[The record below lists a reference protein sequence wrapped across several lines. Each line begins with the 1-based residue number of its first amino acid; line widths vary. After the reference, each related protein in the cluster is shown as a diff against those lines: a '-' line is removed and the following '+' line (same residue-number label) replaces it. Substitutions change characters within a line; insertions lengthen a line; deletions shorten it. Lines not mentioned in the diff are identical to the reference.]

1 MFRKYPITEDE
12 PKTNFR
18 MNESKFTTIRKEVDE
33 TALKNIPSLF
43 AGMNFKETASYF
55 VSNYHAN
62 GEQSKDKAKQ
72 TTTIY
77 KNSGAVQENGR
88 DTMIETNPKGVY
100 TIYDLF
106 VTQNNL
112 TPKTWES
119 LERYAEAVGVQLP
132 DDEELEADRRKRMEA
147 DKQRQ
152 QIESDVNRYVAN
164 RDKTN
169 GTKESADFWLFTN
182 RRGWNLEYLERFR
195 IGFDDKRKDY
205 PVVIPVPINGRTAFI
220 VRRNFDKSGKKY
232 ENPKGEGILN
242 GFGFADPNAKE
253 IFICEGIP
261 DAMALNF
268 FGFAGACCFSA
279 NINNAQKDDVKRR
292 MKRGLKNVFLVADND
307 PAGKQATERNGAFLS
322 SCGLDV
328 RVITFTDVK
337 DVDEYF
343 FKANKK
349 KEDFEELKSNATTF
363 AVYMQRAKREE
374 YQQTKDL
381 NQYFDDVAR
390 IYNEAK
396 PADKMAISNAM
407 EENASADGYKYELF
421 TEYTKKKEAEGVA
434 NNAQTPTADDT
445 IKQKASQLFKPY
457 ETGDVF
463 KMASHFE
470 PEINTGY
477 MLATMDDQKHAQKWT
492 IPADDLTLICG
503 YTSHGKS
510 KVLQNL
516 FLKLAYDPT
525 EKGRFI
531 FVSYEEGKGAILRQ
545 FVNIHINNDLRDNE
559 QTNVEAIGKY
569 LLNTG
574 AKSCNGHADKIK
586 NTLNDLDVMG
596 ISGRIYIEETNAST
610 TTEVLAEALRQ
621 QIERYKDSAT
631 PVRAVFIDYV
641 QLLTLEDGAKLTPMI
656 VLKDVAL
663 ILHGLAKDT
672 QTAIICGAQLQR
684 EKSEQNPIYIN
695 ESNVADSSYL
705 ERTSAE
711 VVIIYDG
718 NKLQYREFAQIKQSA
733 DGKALLN
740 EGQKALFTKGFA
752 QPTNNAERLEAGGR
766 MYVKI
771 CKHRGNVANVE
782 GVLKYTPA
790 TGRIDNLPADVWA
803 SPSWKNY
810 ADAMQIPMQAPAT
823 DDDEPAFKPI
833 ANNKNELPF

>member
-1 MFRKYPITEDE
+1 
-12 PKTNFR
+12 
-18 MNESKFTTIRKEVDE
+18 MNESKFTTIRKEVE
-33 TALKNIPSLF
+33 KTALKNIPSLF
-43 AGMNFKETASYF
+43 AGMKFKETASYF

-132 DDEELEADRRKRMEA
+132 DDEEIEEDRRKRMEA
-147 DKQRQ
+147 EKQRQ
-152 QIESDVNRYVAN
+152 QIEADVNRYVGN
-164 RDKTN
+164 LSKTN
-169 GTKESADFWLFTN
+169 GTQEKANFWKFTA
-182 RRGWNLEYLERFR
+182 RRGWNDEYLQRFR
-195 IGFDDKRKDY
+195 IGFDDTNKDY
-205 PVVIPVPINGRTAFI
+205 PVTIPVMINGRTAFFA
-220 VRRNFDKSGKKY
+220 RRRVDNLQPKY
-232 ENPKGEGILN
+232 KNDTGAKIN
-242 GFGFADPNAKE
+242 GFGFADPHAKE
-253 IFICEGIP
+253 LFICEGVP

-268 FGFAGACCFSA
+268 FGFAGACAFSN
-279 NINNAQKDDVKRR
+279 NINNQQKEDIKRR
-292 MKRGLKNVFLVADND
+292 IKTGLKAVFLLPDND
-307 PAGKQATERNGAFLS
+307 TAGKQTTARNGDFLT

-328 RVITFTDVK
+328 RVITFTGVK

-343 FKANKK
+343 FKGKKK
-349 KEDFEELKSNATTF
+349 KEDFEELKNNAPTF

-407 EENASADGYKYELF
+407 EENANADGYKYELF
-421 TEYTKKKEAEGVA
+421 VKHAQKVEGVA
-434 NNAQTPTADDT
+434 NNAKTPTADDT

-457 ETGDVF
+457 QAGDVLEL
-463 KMASHFE
+463 ASRFE
-470 PEINTGY
+470 PEIKTGY
-477 MLATMDDQKHAQKWT
+477 TLATMDDQKHPHEWT
-492 IPADDLTLICG
+492 LPADDLTLICG

-516 FLKLAYDPT
+516 FLKMAYDPT

-545 FVNIHINNDLRDNE
+545 FVNIRLNNDLRDNE
-559 QTNVEAIGKY
+559 EETNVEAIGKY
-569 LLNTG
+569 LNTG
-574 AKSCNGHADKIK
+574 AKSCNGHADEIK
-586 NTLNDLDVMG
+586 KTLNDLDAMG

-621 QIERYKDSAT
+621 QIDQYKDSAT

-672 QTAIICGAQLQR
+672 QTAIVCGAQLQR
-684 EKSEQNPIYIN
+684 EKGEQNPIYIN

-718 NKLQYREFAQIKQSA
+718 NKLQYREFAQIKA
-733 DGKALLN
+733 KDGKAILN

-752 QPTNNAERLEAGGR
+752 KPTDNAESLEAFGR
-766 MYVKI
+766 MYLKI

-810 ADAMQIPMQAPAT
+810 AEAFEISTPT

>member
-1 MFRKYPITEDE
+1 M
-12 PKTNFR
+12 
-18 MNESKFTTIRKEVDE
+18 
-33 TALKNIPSLF
+33 ALNNIPSLF
-43 AGMNFKETASYF
+43 AGMEFKEKPAYF
-55 VSNYHAN
+55 ESDYHAN
-62 GEQSKDKAKQ
+62 GERSKDHG
-72 TTTIY
+72 TTTTYIY
-77 KNSGAVQENGR
+77 KNSGRVSENGR
-88 DTMIETNPKGVY
+88 NTMAVIRESDTY
-100 TIYDLF
+100 SIYDLF
-106 VTQNNL
+106 VTYNRL
-112 TPKTWES
+112 TEKTWES
-119 LERYAEAVGVQLP
+119 LERYANAVGYKLP
-132 DDEELEADRRKRMEA
+132 DDEEIEEDRRKRMEA
-147 DKQRQ
+147 EKQRQ
-152 QIESDVNRYVAN
+152 QIEADVNRYVGN
-164 RDKTN
+164 LSKTN
-169 GTKESADFWLFTN
+169 GTQEKANFWQFTA
-182 RRGWNLEYLERFR
+182 RRGWNDEYLQRFR
-195 IGFDDKRKDY
+195 IGFDDTNKDY
-205 PVVIPVPINGRTAFI
+205 PVTIPVTINGRTAFFA
-220 VRRNFDKSGKKY
+220 RRRVDNLQPKY
-232 ENPKGEGILN
+232 KNDTGAKIN
-242 GFGFADPNAKE
+242 GFGFADPHAKE
-253 IFICEGIP
+253 LFICEGIP

-268 FGFAGACCFSA
+268 FGFAGACAFSN
-279 NINNAQKDDVKRR
+279 NINNAQKEDIKRR
-292 MKRGLKNVFLVADND
+292 IKRGLKAVFLLPDND
-307 PAGKQATERNGAFLS
+307 TAGKQATARNGEFLT

-343 FKANKK
+343 FKGKKK
-349 KEDFEELKSNATTF
+349 KEDFEELKNNAPTF

-374 YQQTKDL
+374 YQQTGDL
-381 NQYFDDVAR
+381 NQYFEDVAR
-390 IYNEAK
+390 IYIEAK
-396 PADKMAISNAM
+396 PADKMALLSSM
-407 EENASADGYKYELF
+407 ETNASADGYKYELF
-421 TEYTKKKEAEGVA
+421 TEYTKKKEADGVA

-457 ETGDVF
+457 EAGDVF

-477 MLATMDDQKHAQKWT
+477 TLATMDDQKHAQKWT

-545 FVNIHINNDLRDNE
+545 FVNIWLNNDLRDNE
-559 QTNVEAIGKY
+559 EETNVEAIGKY

-574 AKSCNGHADKIK
+574 AKSCNEHADEIK
-586 NTLNDLDVMG
+586 KTLADLDAMG
-596 ISGRIYIEETNAST
+596 TGGRIHVEETNAST

-684 EKSEQNPIYIN
+684 EKGEQNPIYIN

-711 VVIIYDG
+711 VVVIYDG

-752 QPTNNAERLEAGGR
+752 QPTDNAERLEAGGR

-790 TGRIDNLPADVWA
+790 TGKIDNLPADVWA

-810 ADAMQIPMQAPAT
+810 AEAMQIQMQAPAT
-823 DDDEPAFKPI
+823 DEDKITFKPI